1 MTVPLTVQTENE
13 APEAYLELCQI
24 SMKKMFSKNYLLN
37 ITTQKIILDVRLGSK
52 YAPGQEDSQ
61 IFKKYQELFLHKH

>member
-1 MTVPLTVQTENE
+1 
-13 APEAYLELCQI
+13 
-24 SMKKMFSKNYLLN
+24 MKKMFSKNYLLN

-61 IFKKYQELFLHKH
+61 FLKKNRNYFDTNISTVI

>member
-1 MTVPLTVQTENE
+1 
-13 APEAYLELCQI
+13 
-24 SMKKMFSKNYLLN
+24 MKKMFSKNYLLN

-61 IFKKYQELFLHKH
+61 IFKKYQELFWHKH